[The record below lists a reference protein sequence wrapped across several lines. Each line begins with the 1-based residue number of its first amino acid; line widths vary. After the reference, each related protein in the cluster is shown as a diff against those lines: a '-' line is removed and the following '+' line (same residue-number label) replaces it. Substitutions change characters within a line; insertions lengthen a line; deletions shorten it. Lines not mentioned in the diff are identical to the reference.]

1 MRFVI
6 VVHGY
11 YLKPVNE
18 KVTAQLPNG
27 ISETKIVKKSPG
39 DYIGGVCVYSKCKTL
54 DEAKERAKEVWKDN
68 FIGNVRQ
75 LLIRDENCN
84 IMFTADNFNLL
95 EQ

>member
-6 VVHGY
+6 VVHGD
-11 YLKPVNE
+11 YLKPINE
-18 KVTAQLPNG
+18 KITVQLPNG
-27 ISETKIVKKSPG
+27 ISETKIIKKRG
-39 DYIGGVCVYSKCKTL
+39 DYIGGICVYSKCKTL
-54 DEAKERAKEVWKDN
+54 DEAKERAKEVWKEN

-84 IMFTADNFNLL
+84 IMFKADNFNLL